1 SSTGAK
7 HKSEGTTHVG
17 KRLVTVAAV
26 AILETCKNCRLDG
39 RLKMGMD
46 PMCNISINSE
56 SLSLVSSCIYV
67 EKL

>member
-1 SSTGAK
+1 M
-7 HKSEGTTHVG
+7 G

>member
-39 RLKMGMD
+39 RLKMKRRYVV
-46 PMCNISINSE
+46 INCRC
-56 SLSLVSSCIYV
+56 VH
-67 EKL
+67 EKFLHLDQNGFR